1 MKKAIISSIL
11 LLGTTSIFADTTMCF
26 KENHSSMSTI
36 ENIALDGGA
45 CEGKFSVNDMK
56 KQGWIVDDIKISQ
69 SATGMN
75 FIYILKTPTT
85 AQVGS
90 TAFVGNQAQMEANII
105 AKLEQN
111 KKAEEKA
118 KVEKELQESKINA
131 QAIYVDK
138 CQSCHGANGEI
149 VKGDRA
155 VNSMSIEDMQ
165 ETLKDYTLG
174 LNGKESSIHGP
185 VHVSN
190 LNNKTIKGI
199 YIYLKDLNNPS
210 TQK

>member
-11 LLGTTSIFADTTMCF
+11 LLGTTFVLADTTMCF

-36 ENIALDGGA
+36 ETIALDGGA

-56 KQGWIVDDIKISQ
+56 NKGWVVDDIKISQ
-69 SATGMN
+69 STTGMN

-85 AQVGS
+85 VQTG
-90 TAFVGNQAQMEANII
+90 TAFVGNQAQMEANIL

-111 KKAEEKA
+111 KQIQEKA
-118 KVEKELQESKINA
+118 KKQKELEETKVDGK
-131 QAIYVDK
+131 AIYVER
-138 CQSCHGANGEI
+138 CQSCHGVNGEI

-155 VNSMSIEDMQ
+155 VNSMTIEDMQ

-174 LNGKESSIHGP
+174 LNGKESSIQAP

-210 TQK
+210 SK